1 MNAASPPAPQRAGPK
16 RARDPDLHT
25 LSRALRALRH
35 LLIGICQV
43 EQLTRVSGLLMLSA
57 MVLIST
63 ALLAAANTP
72 IAPTAVSVTVDQR

>member
-1 MNAASPPAPQRAGPK
+1 MNARLPPTPAAGGPK
-16 RARDPDLHT
+16 RARDPDLDT

-43 EQLTRVSGLLMLSA
+43 EQLTRVSGLLMLLA
-57 MVLIST
+57 LVLIST

-72 IAPTAVSVTVDQR
+72 IAPTAGSVTVDQR